1 LAIAHRQ
8 IEPLLHP
15 PRHFSGRG
23 SFELESIGEPDMPTA
38 IRVSTPISKSDV
50 SEKSDSSQFVSIAIF
65 SGVGLLI
72 SLAVVLLG
80 VQGVW
85 F

>member
-1 LAIAHRQ
+1 
-8 IEPLLHP
+8 
-15 PRHFSGRG
+15 
-23 SFELESIGEPDMPTA
+23 MPTA

-50 SEKSDSSQFVSIAIF
+50 SKKSDSGQLVSIALF
-65 SGVGLLI
+65 SGIGLLI
-72 SLAVVLLG
+72 SLVAILFG

>member
-1 LAIAHRQ
+1 
-8 IEPLLHP
+8 
-15 PRHFSGRG
+15 
-23 SFELESIGEPDMPTA
+23 MPTA
-38 IRVSTPISKSDV
+38 VRVSTPISTSTDSAKKS
-50 SEKSDSSQFVSIAIF
+50 ESSQFVSIALF
-65 SGVGLLI
+65 SGIGLLI